1 MRCGSTIGALEAIGL
16 DPAAALR
23 FLEPQ
28 SELMA
33 RLEDARVRHYPEYV
47 RGEIARRGL
56 EGVVRPVVSGGRV
69 VCEAIEYDSKLTEME
84 ARATDP
90 ARYGSP
96 KGADEQGGAARGP
109 LIVFNAIVPA
119 SSAVLPTLASAVQAL
134 EGGVAVRAGR
144 ELEAGREA
152 VDARALAYE
161 PPHAAA
167 GSHPT
172 GPSEESHPSPCAGP
186 ILPEAV

>member
-1 MRCGSTIGALEAIGL
+1 MVGALEAIGL

-23 FLEPQ
+23 LLEPQ

-56 EGVVRPVVSGGRV
+56 EGVVKPLVSGGRV
-69 VCEAIEYDSKLTEME
+69 VCETIEYDSKLTEME

-90 ARYGSP
+90 TRYGSP
-96 KGADEQGGAARGP
+96 KGADEQGGGARGP

-119 SSAVLPTLASAVQAL
+119 TSASLPTLSSVVQAL
-134 EGGVAVRAGR
+134 EVGVAARESGRAA
-144 ELEAGREA
+144 LEAEA
-152 VDARALAYE
+152 VDEARRERVDGGAR
-161 PPHAAA
+161 A
-167 GSHPT
+167 GSHPA
-172 GPSEESHPSPCAGP
+172 GPSEESHPSSCPPLLLAT
-186 ILPEAV
+186 AV